1 MKIFS
6 KKNVKQVVWLLI
18 AVTLLSGCV
27 PKRYKKSQ
35 EEALVQAC
43 LPAINDFLSKRY
55 KEYELGEFHLK
66 EGLIEPE
73 NALLGRYGSNVVRGS
88 YTTAGNTWDLF
99 YDMETGVFYTGELVE
114 KLMKQEEARILEYL
128 KDELPEEDLKDFELT
143 ALDINYMVRSHDIR
157 IDSSTTADTYVY
169 IPNVLPAEIT
179 EDNLSEFAERGF
191 DGGFISRIACHYF
204 SDRANALTE
213 GDFEQFFSDNPAYR
227 VEQYVLIY
235 NDNPSAKEEST
246 SGSKT
251 DEQNV
256 SESAQETLFSPKPA
270 GKDSDLRIE
279 YENGAILARR
289 PNFTESGGIV
299 TMQFNAIDWYCVR
312 VISIEDAMKY
322 FPDDK
327 MLTQSSNLKVFQ
339 SYENQEF
346 EYSCVFVPYDGSNFV
361 FLFETDIS
369 PEAMDFGFGFNDSI
383 HYYAGGEEVFPDMEL
398 DRSVFENTGM

>member
-1 MKIFS
+1 
-6 KKNVKQVVWLLI
+6 
-18 AVTLLSGCV
+18 
-27 PKRYKKSQ
+27 
-35 EEALVQAC
+35 
-43 LPAINDFLSKRY
+43 
-55 KEYELGEFHLK
+55 
-66 EGLIEPE
+66 
-73 NALLGRYGSNVVRGS
+73 
-88 YTTAGNTWDLF
+88 
-99 YDMETGVFYTGELVE
+99 
-114 KLMKQEEARILEYL
+114 MKQEEARILEYL

-204 SDRANALTE
+204 SDRANALTDE
-213 GDFEQFFSDNPAYR
+213 DFEQFFSDNPAYL

-246 SGSKT
+246 SGSET
-251 DEQNV
+251 AEQNV

-312 VISIEDAMKY
+312 VIRIEDAMKY

-327 MLTQSSNLKVFQ
+327 MLTQSSNF
-339 SYENQEF
+339 
-346 EYSCVFVPYDGSNFV
+346 PY
-361 FLFETDIS
+361 
-369 PEAMDFGFGFNDSI
+369 
-383 HYYAGGEEVFPDMEL
+383 
-398 DRSVFENTGM
+398 